1 MYSYR
6 IKYRYNPNNNQRLS
20 GLIKVF
26 TVEAESAEAAKA
38 IIVSEW
44 DGSIMECDKVLEL
57 KESDLANNS
66 PEHPGLQD
74 LDLWTPEQMRKWII
88 DHSDEYETFV
98 SVNDPDDG
106 SWKGR

>member
-6 IKYRYNPNNNQRLS
+6 IKYRCNNS
-20 GLIKVF
+20 GFIKVF

-44 DGSIMECDKVLEL
+44 DGSIMECNKVLEL